1 MELFLVLDK
10 CIIVDDLNL
19 CVSMALW
26 TAKERRKEEK
36 TKSKPLNN
44 LFVVRNQNVGLN
56 DKGRLDCNQ
65 MGI

>member
-1 MELFLVLDK
+1 MGK
-10 CIIVDDLNL
+10 
-19 CVSMALW
+19 
-26 TAKERRKEEK
+26 KREEKKKK